1 MNTNTANSA
10 PSPRRRLGRRQRLA
24 FGIGALVLVGVL
36 FLFPEPRPRV
46 PQASAPKPFAWK
58 QDEVWTGLE
67 REFVVARTIGCAA
80 VASRI
85 EGVVDDINDVLA
97 ELGNRSVPPESP
109 LFTELETNLFHLAAL
124 VAACPE
130 RLNDFTPLVTR
141 TRAAVKQQSERWN
154 VDAPA
159 SRERLYRLLFGSRI
173 ALEEAMLQT
182 ATNVALPT
190 VVLGTDE
197 PSRTPSATLL
207 GVTLHSG
214 DILLSRG
221 GAATSALIA
230 RGNDFPGNFS
240 HVALLHVD
248 EQTGKASVIE
258 AHIECGVAVASFDD
272 YIRDKKLRVLVLRLR
287 ADLPALA
294 ADPMLPHRAASH
306 ALAEARRRH
315 IPYDFAMDWR
325 DHDAQFCSEVAAA
338 AYESCGIRL
347 WMGLSQITS
356 PTVRAW
362 LASLGVR
369 HFETQEPSDLEYDPQ
384 LRVVAEWR
392 DRATLLKAHVDDA
405 VTDVMLAAAK
415 PGEPLPYS
423 WLGLPRA
430 RLGKAYS
437 FVLNAAGKVGP
448 IPEGMSATTAL
459 RVEAY
464 RHDHALLADRVL
476 ASAEEFRT
484 KRDYTPPYWELV
496 RLAEQARI
504 VEAFA
509 SRFGIRVAPS
519 PESRESQS
527 R

>member
-1 MNTNTANSA
+1 
-10 PSPRRRLGRRQRLA
+10 LA
-24 FGIGALVLVGVL
+24 IGIGALALLGVL
-36 FLFPEPRPRV
+36 LLVPEPRPRV
-46 PQASAPKPFAWK
+46 AQASTPKPFAWK
-58 QDEVWTGLE
+58 QDEVWAGLE
-67 REFVVARTIGCAA
+67 REFVSAKTAGCATI
-80 VASRI
+80 SGRI
-85 EGVVDDINDVLA
+85 EGVAGEINDLLA
-97 ELGNRSVPPESP
+97 GLGNRSLPPESP

-130 RLNDFTPLVTR
+130 RLNDFTALVTR
-141 TRAAVKQQSERWN
+141 TRTAVKRQSEQWDVN
-154 VDAPA
+154 APA

-173 ALEEAMLQT
+173 ALEEAMLQA
-182 ATNVALPT
+182 ATNAALPT

-197 PSRTPSATLL
+197 PSRTPSATVL
-207 GVTLHSG
+207 GVKLHSG

-272 YIRDKKLRVLVLRLR
+272 YIRDKKLRVLGLRLR

-294 ADPMLPHRAASH
+294 TDPMLPHQAASR

-325 DHDAQFCSEVAAA
+325 NHDAQFCSEVAAA
-338 AYESCGIRL
+338 AYEASGVRL

-369 HFETQEPSDLEYDPQ
+369 HFETQEPSELEYDPQ

-392 DRATLLKAHVDDA
+392 DRETLLKAHVDDA

-415 PGEPLPYS
+415 PGEPLPYP
-423 WLGLPRA
+423 WLRLPPA
-430 RLGKAYS
+430 RLAKAYS
-437 FVLNAAGKVGP
+437 FVLNAVGKVGP
-448 IPEGMSATTAL
+448 IPEGMNATTAL
-459 RVEAY
+459 RVAAY
-464 RHDHALLADRVL
+464 RRDHALLAARVL
-476 ASAEEFRT
+476 VLAEEFRT
-484 KRDYTPPYWELV
+484 QRGYTPPYWELV
-496 RLAEQARI
+496 RLADHAR
-504 VEAFA
+504 AD
-509 SRFGIRVAPS
+509 SS
-519 PESRESQS
+519 PQ
-527 R
+527 

>member
-1 MNTNTANSA
+1 MNTADSTPLPQRQPN
-10 PSPRRRLGRRQRLA
+10 RRQRLA

-36 FLFPEPRPRV
+36 LLFPEPRPRV
-46 PQASAPKPFAWK
+46 PQASPPEPFAWK
-58 QDEVWTGLE
+58 QDAVWAGLE
-67 REFVVARTIGCAA
+67 REFVSARTTGCDAIVPRMEA
-80 VASRI
+80 FA
-85 EGVVDDINDVLA
+85 GDINDLLA
-97 ELGNRSVPPESP
+97 ELGNRSLPPELP
-109 LFTELETNLFHLAAL
+109 LFTKLETNLFHLAAL
-124 VAACPE
+124 TAACPE
-130 RLNDFTPLVTR
+130 RLNDFTALVTR
-141 TRAAVKQQSERWN
+141 TRAAVKRQSEQWDVN
-154 VDAPA
+154 APA

-173 ALEEAMLQT
+173 ALEEAMLQA
-182 ATNVALPT
+182 ATNAALPT

-197 PSRTPSATLL
+197 PSRTPSAKLL

-214 DILLSRG
+214 DVLLSRG

-248 EQTGKASVIE
+248 EQTGKASLIE

-294 ADPMLPHRAASH
+294 ADPMLPHQAASR

-325 DHDAQFCSEVAAA
+325 DHNAQFCSEVAAA
-338 AYESCGIRL
+338 AYEVCGVRL

-392 DRATLLKAHVDDA
+392 ERATLLKAHVDDA

-437 FVLNAAGKVGP
+437 FVLNAVGKLGP
-448 IPEGMSATTAL
+448 IPEGMSAATAL
-459 RVEAY
+459 RVEEY
-464 RHDHALLADRVL
+464 RHDHALVADRVL

-484 KRDYTPPYWELV
+484 QRGYTPPYWELV
-496 RLAEQARI
+496 RLAEQARSGSL
-504 VEAFA
+504 A
-509 SRFGIRVAPS
+509 
-519 PESRESQS
+519 Q
-527 R
+527 

>member
-1 MNTNTANSA
+1 MPQS
-10 PSPRRRLGRRQRLA
+10 RLGRRKRLV
-24 FGIGALVLVGVL
+24 FVMGALVFVGVL
-36 FLFPEPRPRV
+36 LLFPEPRPRV
-46 PQASAPKPFAWK
+46 PLASVPKTFVWK
-58 QDEVWTGLE
+58 QDEVWAGLE
-67 REFVVARTIGCAA
+67 REFVSAKTSGCEAI
-80 VASRI
+80 ASRM
-85 EGVVDDINDVLA
+85 ERAAGAINDLLA
-97 ELGNRSVPPESP
+97 ELGSQRLPPESP
-109 LFTELETNLFHLAAL
+109 LFSELETNLFHLAAL

-130 RLNDFTPLVTR
+130 RLNDFTALVTR
-141 TRAAVKQQSERWN
+141 TRAAVKQQSEHW
-154 VDAPA
+154 DATAPA

-173 ALEEAMLQT
+173 ALEEAMLQA
-182 ATNVALPT
+182 ATNAALPT

-197 PSRTPSATLL
+197 PSRTPAATVL

-258 AHIECGVAVASFDD
+258 AHIECGVAVASFND

-294 ADPMLPHRAASH
+294 TDPMLPHRAASR

-338 AYESCGIRL
+338 AYEASGVRL

-423 WLGLPRA
+423 CFRLPPA
-430 RLGKAYS
+430 RLAKAYS
-437 FVLNAAGKVGP
+437 FVLDAVGKLGP
-448 IPEGMSATTAL
+448 IPEGMNATTAL
-459 RVEAY
+459 RVAEY
-464 RHDHALLADRVL
+464 RREHESLAARVL
-476 ASAEEFRT
+476 TSAEEFRT
-484 KRDYTPPYWELV
+484 QRGYTPPYWELV
-496 RLAEQARI
+496 RLAEQARS
-504 VEAFA
+504 A
-509 SRFGIRVAPS
+509 SLT
-519 PESRESQS
+519 Q
-527 R
+527 